1 MCMIMRIITSLKY
14 VMRNV
19 YDHAYHCVSLQAL
32 NTSCVM
38 CMIMRIITSLK
49 YVMRNVYDHA
59 YHYKP

>member
-19 YDHAYHCVSLQAL
+19 YDHAYHA
-32 NTSCVM
+32 
-38 CMIMRIITSLK
+38 SLK

>member
-19 YDHAYHCVSLQAL
+19 YVRI
-32 NTSCVM
+32 
-38 CMIMRIITSLK
+38 MI
-49 YVMRNVYDHA
+49 MRNVYDHA

>member
-1 MCMIMRIITSLKY
+1 MRINTSLKY

-19 YDHAYHCVSLQAL
+19 YDHAYHYKL
-32 NTSCVM
+32 NTPCVM
-38 CMIMRIITSLK
+38 CMIMRINTSLK

>member
-1 MCMIMRIITSLKY
+1 MRIITSLKY

-19 YDHAYHCVSLQAL
+19 YEHAVSLQAL

-49 YVMRNVYDHA
+49 YVMRNVYDHV

>member
-1 MCMIMRIITSLKY
+1 MCIIASLKY

-19 YDHAYHCVSLQAL
+19 YDQ
-32 NTSCVM
+32 
-38 CMIMRIITSLK
+38 RIITSLK

>member
-1 MCMIMRIITSLKY
+1 MRIITSLKY

-19 YDHAYHCVSLQAL
+19 YDHAYHYKAL

-59 YHYKP
+59 YYCKP